1 MDAKTGEPV
10 PSAIVRVAG
19 TSKGTITNLDGTY
32 LISLPS
38 GDYTLIYSH
47 VGYQSD
53 SASVRLTGNIHED
66 VNLEPAD
73 ILLPEIVSVA
83 EDPAYAIIRKAI
95 AKKHEWEKLLKSYS
109 FKAFTRLIIYRDTS
123 LAGIT
128 ESYTDGYWQEGD
140 SLHEVVTQKRETKNL
155 PEAGLI
161 PSVGE
166 IVNFTDDV
174 IEFVGYKFVGP
185 IAENALDYYKY
196 KLLRTFRKNGV
207 EVYEIEVIPDSR
219 LIPLFSGRISIADS
233 SFAVMGIDFH
243 PNEAFHIPFISDL
256 KLNFAQHYSLYEN
269 RFWMPTNII
278 TELGMKIQLLG
289 MSLPRLSINEVSD
302 IYDYNLNNQI
312 ADSIFKKPTLII
324 DSSSTTFD
332 STFWSSHEVLPL
344 TVTEQ
349 KAYKTLDST
358 QTLAKQFKPTGA
370 TATLFGQGGIF
381 SFFNYVDVRFNRV
394 EGLFL
399 GGKYTYS
406 SGKKQTKLTISNE
419 GSELSQTSDGWR
431 ISLAAGYGISDK
443 IFKWRVGGAI
453 PFGED
458 VKHELGAEIYR
469 DIGHYPQDDFFS
481 SLTTTITSL
490 FGCNDYYNYYM
501 TNGWDAHYS
510 IVPLKH
516 LDATVT
522 YLSENETSVVNHTN
536 FYILSFDDKYRPNP
550 PIMDG
555 MMRSMKFNVR
565 YGDERVPLDVLP
577 VNAVEAERRVF
588 IAVAARKRLQFRPVP
603 SGGIVPLRYFL
614 EQLPFPAADT
624 GHVCRRLFD
633 RHASGS
639 ARVCARFTGRRARAF
654 RSPEDCPADGIRR
667 RQICHDFVGTKFPKR
682 SVSAARYPISLQER
696 NGNFGGWFRGTVV
709 AERYLDHKRL
719 VLRSRHRFGEN
730 FRIDSH
736 GLHLPFHQ
744 TEQSFLQ
751 RRNEQPAVSRV
762 QHRGVE
768 CFTFTLP
775 PAIHSLKNFSL

>member
-1 MDAKTGEPV
+1 M
-10 PSAIVRVAG
+10 IRV
-19 TSKGTITNLDGTY
+19 
-32 LISLPS
+32 
-38 GDYTLIYSH
+38 
-47 VGYQSD
+47 
-53 SASVRLTGNIHED
+53 
-66 VNLEPAD
+66 
-73 ILLPEIVSVA
+73 
-83 EDPAYAIIRKAI
+83 
-95 AKKHEWEKLLKSYS
+95 
-109 FKAFTRLIIYRDTS
+109 
-123 LAGIT
+123 
-128 ESYTDGYWQEGD
+128 
-140 SLHEVVTQKRETKNL
+140 
-155 PEAGLI
+155 
-161 PSVGE
+161 
-166 IVNFTDDV
+166 
-174 IEFVGYKFVGP
+174 
-185 IAENALDYYKY
+185 
-196 KLLRTFRKNGV
+196 
-207 EVYEIEVIPDSR
+207 
-219 LIPLFSGRISIADS
+219 
-233 SFAVMGIDFH
+233 
-243 PNEAFHIPFISDL
+243 
-256 KLNFAQHYSLYEN
+256 
-269 RFWMPTNII
+269 
-278 TELGMKIQLLG
+278 
-289 MSLPRLSINEVSD
+289 
-302 IYDYNLNNQI
+302 
-312 ADSIFKKPTLII
+312 
-324 DSSSTTFD
+324 STTFD

-555 MMRSMKFNVR
+555 MMRSMKFDVR

-577 VNAVEAERRVF
+577 VNAVGAERRVF
-588 IAVAARKRLQFRPVP
+588 IAVAARKRLQFRPD
-603 SGGIVPLRYFL
+603 LWR
-614 EQLPFPAADT
+614 
-624 GHVCRRLFD
+624 D
-633 RHASGS
+633 RTTSILS
-639 ARVCARFTGRRARAF
+639 
-654 RSPEDCPADGIRR
+654 
-667 RQICHDFVGTKFPKR
+667 
-682 SVSAARYPISLQER
+682 
-696 NGNFGGWFRGTVV
+696 
-709 AERYLDHKRL
+709 
-719 VLRSRHRFGEN
+719 
-730 FRIDSH
+730 
-736 GLHLPFHQ
+736 
-744 TEQSFLQ
+744 
-751 RRNEQPAVSRV
+751 
-762 QHRGVE
+762 
-768 CFTFTLP
+768 
-775 PAIHSLKNFSL
+775 